1 MGLCGMLRCP
11 VKFHTPLYKY
21 PDKFQFPVNFEGAV
35 EQLADSLWINPLI
48 FRLVTFDK
56 TLYDH
61 IEKKY
66 KFPRQC
72 LIAIIV
78 SICNLPMFIV
88 NYIFERDLWKRV
100 TLLNNRNESLR
111 KKLKKRDEER
121 KKKEEEKKGEDEKK
135 EDEKKE
141 DEGAKEEKEENEE
154 EKEEEEDQKSG
165 EEDEKKEAQDS
176 GYDYDDYGSDYD
188 DYDDWDDSEE
198 EDDEDDE

>member
-35 EQLADSLWINPLI
+35 EHLADSLWINPLI

-56 TLYDH
+56 TLYEH

-72 LIAIIV
+72 LLAIIV
-78 SICNLPMFIV
+78 SICNLPMFVV

-100 TLLNNRNESLR
+100 TLLNNRNEALR

-121 KKKEEEKKGEDEKK
+121 KKREEEKKK
-135 EDEKKE
+135 
-141 DEGAKEEKEENEE
+141 
-154 EKEEEEDQKSG
+154 
-165 EEDEKKEAQDS
+165 
-176 GYDYDDYGSDYD
+176 
-188 DYDDWDDSEE
+188 E
-198 EDDEDDE
+198 EDDKKE